1 MNKWRLLN
9 LLLLLIVVC
18 GALFVYYPLCHQ
30 ETTGVV
36 NNNSVVVVQAVNQSE
51 LIDYYQQLTNEPY
64 AEHPNV
70 NLEPSTILTDGQGS
84 DCEDRSYSLAW
95 KAKQLGY
102 TNIRIVSLYW
112 DYHDYGHMAVLLNGR
127 IWDATGTNKNGEYK
141 YHDYDFQEYI
151 DAFGFKSY
159 VINPYVHDMWT
170 YT

>member
-1 MNKWRLLN
+1 MNKWIWRFLLV
-9 LLLLLIVVC
+9 VVC
-18 GALFVYYPLCHQ
+18 VGAIFIYTPWHQ

-36 NNNSVVVVQAVNQSE
+36 NNSSVVVVQAVNQSE
-51 LIDYYQQLTNEPY
+51 LMDYYQQLTNEPY
-64 AEHPNV
+64 TEHPNV
-70 NLEPSTILTDGQGS
+70 KLEPSTILTDGQGS

-112 DYHDYGHMAVLLNGR
+112 DYHDYGHMAVIIDGKV
-127 IWDATGTNKNGEYK
+127 WDATGTNKNGEYK
-141 YHDYDFQEYI
+141 YYDYDFQEYI

-159 VINPYVHDMWT
+159 VINPYVDDMWT